1 MDVEGFSMPEKLY
14 YHKGHMWA
22 KVDGNIVKVGIDDF
36 TQKLSGRISYL
47 ETPLEG
53 DEIKQNDEVGT
64 IETGK
69 WVGKIYAPV
78 SGKVSAINNEIID
91 DPTLINSD
99 PYKNWIFEIRME
111 NSGEI
116 NNLIKGN
123 DVIEWLKGEIKKHAK

>member
-1 MDVEGFSMPEKLY
+1 MPEKLY